1 MTSAVLT
8 LSDNSEA
15 YEQQKYSEP
24 QIQSN
29 ATSHSGTAFPNMNY
43 AMPAQLSA
51 ENAVP
56 YLDESRQLHA
66 VRRAREGGQFK
77 RKSENQQ
84 QEYESGE
91 ESQANLNLNSDKK
104 DPTSSENGS

>member
-51 ENAVP
+51 ENAV
-56 YLDESRQLHA
+56 SFQLSTLSNT
-66 VRRAREGGQFK
+66 F
-77 RKSENQQ
+77 
-84 QEYESGE
+84 YWD
-91 ESQANLNLNSDKK
+91 QAKK
-104 DPTSSENGS
+104 CLYSLRFFGNCLKTI

>member
-1 MTSAVLT
+1 M
-8 LSDNSEA
+8 
-15 YEQQKYSEP
+15 
-24 QIQSN
+24 QIIVRLMSNKSTQSLR
-29 ATSHSGTAFPNMNY
+29 SSLMRR
-43 AMPAQLSA
+43 LIL
-51 ENAVP
+51 P

>member
-1 MTSAVLT
+1 MCFDYRINWCYA
-8 LSDNSEA
+8 DNSEA

-51 ENAVP
+51 ENAVV
-56 YLDESRQLHA
+56 LFDSL
-66 VRRAREGGQFK
+66 F
-77 RKSENQQ
+77 
-84 QEYESGE
+84 
-91 ESQANLNLNSDKK
+91 LL
-104 DPTSSENGS
+104 